1 MISSISAVVPPPPP
15 TSNPAP
21 LRPSPQTSSNGP
33 SEDTVQLSS
42 TATKVLT
49 AKPAEA
55 LETPA
60 QTQAEAASGDP
71 IAAAKLEARQ
81 LQ

>member
-1 MISSISAVVPPPPP
+1 MKA
-15 TSNPAP
+15 
-21 LRPSPQTSSNGP
+21 
-33 SEDTVQLSS
+33 
-42 TATKVLT
+42 LT

>member
-60 QTQAEAASGDP
+60 QAEAASGDP